1 MVSRHPG
8 GRKKQDSE
16 VAASTFFSN
25 SDLPR
30 NNFASLHGV
39 AHEIVGI
46 KLEPIVAL
54 PTSCIVG
61 MEVLSQLS
69 APHDNEQFFQHLS
82 ASQSLKL
89 LKAQLATLKNALYVH
104 DLFINLPITVLT
116 EVESFS
122 QLLPMLSPELNIE
135 IVEPESFFELSE
147 NLRER
152 AVRHLRILSDRGCR
166 IWLDDVDEA
175 IAHQFLTCRLPLCGI
190 KIDKM
195 AFWRLRATPALAQLV
210 NLCSHIANHVLIEGI
225 ESNRD
230 RECALQAGAGFGQG
244 YYWPSMDW
252 PGE

>member
-89 LKAQLATLKNALYVH
+89 LKAQLAT
-104 DLFINLPITVLT
+104 
-116 EVESFS
+116 
-122 QLLPMLSPELNIE
+122 
-135 IVEPESFFELSE
+135 
-147 NLRER
+147 
-152 AVRHLRILSDRGCR
+152 
-166 IWLDDVDEA
+166 
-175 IAHQFLTCRLPLCGI
+175 
-190 KIDKM
+190 
-195 AFWRLRATPALAQLV
+195 
-210 NLCSHIANHVLIEGI
+210 
-225 ESNRD
+225 
-230 RECALQAGAGFGQG
+230 
-244 YYWPSMDW
+244 
-252 PGE
+252 